1 MKVFVVALD
10 WGLGHAT
17 RIVPVIKDLV
27 SEGHEIIIGCS
38 ERQKK
43 IYQEHFPALTYE
55 NIISVSPVFSTK
67 TSQIWPYVKF
77 VPKFLFCIRQEN
89 RQLHK
94 LDRKYHFDEII
105 SDNRYGLFLPWCK
118 NILVTHQLHLKLPA
132 GLHFLTRGV
141 NKVIH
146 FWINRFDYCLIPDY
160 HSPIKIAGILSKTFS
175 SCKPVVRYIGPLSR
189 LNLSYR
195 DDKLSNDILVLISGP
210 EHQRTVFEQI
220 VTNQL
225 LKLSGYTYTVVRG
238 LPLTDWEESEQIK
251 NHVSTQRLKA
261 LIKHSRFIICRS
273 GYSTIMDLVSLNK
286 TAFLVPTPGQ
296 SEQEYLAGYLTK
308 QGWFLSG
315 SQNNLNLFDVIEK
328 LSSFTPVPSL
338 QDGKSIESFSI

>member
-1 MKVFVVALD
+1 MKVFVAALD

-27 SEGHEIIIGCS
+27 SKGHDIIIGCS

-43 IYQEHFPALTYE
+43 IYQEHYPELTYE
-55 NIISVSPVFSTK
+55 NIISVSPVFSTR
-67 TSQIWPYVKF
+67 TFQIWPYVKF
-77 VPKFLFCIRQEN
+77 VPKFLFAIWQEN

-94 LDRKYHFDEII
+94 LYKKYHFNVVI
-105 SDNRYGLFLPWCK
+105 SDNRYGLFLPQCK

-132 GLHFLTRGV
+132 GLHFLTWGV
-141 NKVIH
+141 NKIIH

-160 HSPIKIAGILSKTFS
+160 PSSVRIAGVLSEIFN
-175 SCKPVVRYIGPLSR
+175 SCKPIVRYIGPLSR
-189 LNLSYR
+189 LSLSYR
-195 DDKLSNDILVLISGP
+195 DDKLSNDVLVLISGP
-210 EHQRTVFEQI
+210 EQQRTVFEQI
-220 VTNQL
+220 ITNQL
-225 LKLSGYTYTVVRG
+225 VELTGYTYAVVRG
-238 LPLTDWEESEQIK
+238 LPLTDWEETEQFK
-251 NHVSTQRLKA
+251 NHVSPQRLKA

-296 SEQEYLAGYLTK
+296 SEQEYLADYLAK

-315 SQNNLNLFDVIEK
+315 SQNNFNLINVIER
-328 LSSFTPVPSL
+328 LNGFVPNPSL